1 MIRSRDEREGEPARL
16 LSWPRA
22 SPVLSRDPARRL
34 RSTVSPRGSGPWE
47 HTAHPSG
54 QLTVAPLY
62 CFLRCVQSLRPP
74 HAEVRPPRPERG
86 PPPYPRRAQPSVYSS
101 IVSGK
106 TPPPSDPDRDLGGQP
121 TPTPR
126 RPDPPTEAKVECHP
140 RTLECQTLK
149 MREPVRRRFVTDLP
163 GFRRLLIRQGGV
175 SSHREISGNKNSYIV
190 L

>member
-74 HAEVRPPRPERG
+74 HAEVRPPRPDG
-86 PPPYPRRAQPSVYSS
+86 NAAPRRAQSRVASVSYYRGAYRLPGSDARKAKA
-101 IVSGK
+101 IADTRRDIRVATRQPVSRSRAPAAWVA
-106 TPPPSDPDRDLGGQP
+106 TPEGDELTRC
-121 TPTPR
+121 TPR
-126 RPDPPTEAKVECHP
+126 DNPA
-140 RTLECQTLK
+140 
-149 MREPVRRRFVTDLP
+149 
-163 GFRRLLIRQGGV
+163 
-175 SSHREISGNKNSYIV
+175 
-190 L
+190 